1 VLYDGDPGYPG
12 PGRLWKLA
20 ADAGVCFFGAS
31 PSYVDLMA
39 RAGIVPGEDHDL
51 SALRTVILAG
61 SPVSAA
67 CGAWFYS
74 NVKQDLWLATGS
86 GGTDVCAGLVGGV
99 PTLPVYAGEIQAR
112 HLGVAA
118 HAFNDRGE
126 QVIDEVGELVITEPM
141 PSMPVGFWGDTD
153 GTRYR
158 ESYFADFPGIWRQG
172 DFFRVNARGGCFVLG
187 RSDATLNRHGVRI
200 GTAEIYAALAS
211 VEEVRDGIIVNLDL
225 PGGGFFMPLFVTLA
239 DGRVLTDAIRHKIC
253 DRLREQY
260 TPRHVPDRVIQ
271 VNDIPTTLTGKKM
284 EVPVRKLLLG
294 VPLEKAANVN
304 AMANPSSLDEFV
316 RYSREQQDYQL
327 G

>member
-1 VLYDGDPGYPG
+1 
-12 PGRLWKLA
+12 
-20 ADAGVCFFGAS
+20 
-31 PSYVDLMA
+31 
-39 RAGIVPGEDHDL
+39 
-51 SALRTVILAG
+51 
-61 SPVSAA
+61 
-67 CGAWFYS
+67 
-74 NVKQDLWLATGS
+74 
-86 GGTDVCAGLVGGV
+86 
-99 PTLPVYAGEIQAR
+99 
-112 HLGVAA
+112 
-118 HAFNDRGE
+118 
-126 QVIDEVGELVITEPM
+126 
-141 PSMPVGFWGDTD
+141 MPVGFWGDSG

-158 ESYFADFPGIWRQG
+158 ESYFAEFPGIWRQG

-211 VEEVRDGIIVNLDL
+211 VEEVQDGIIINLDL

-239 DGRVLTDAIRHKIC
+239 DGRALTDEIRRKIC

-271 VNDIPTTLTGKKM
+271 VKDIPATLTGKKM

-304 AMANPSSLDEFV
+304 AMANPGSLDEFV
-316 RYSREQQDYQL
+316 RYAREQQDYRL